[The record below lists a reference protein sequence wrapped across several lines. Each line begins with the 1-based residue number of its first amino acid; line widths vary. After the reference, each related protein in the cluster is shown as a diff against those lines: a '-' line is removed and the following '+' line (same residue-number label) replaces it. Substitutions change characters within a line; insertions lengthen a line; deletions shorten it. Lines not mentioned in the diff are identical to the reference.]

1 MSDRIL
7 VMREG
12 EIAGELARAD
22 ATEEK
27 IMSYAAG
34 VEA

>member
-1 MSDRIL
+1 
-7 VMREG
+7 MREG
-12 EIAGELARAD
+12 LIAGEVARAD

-34 VEA
+34 VKA